1 MINLFRKSAIKQK
14 KGICQLLKV
23 KQLNLSRETIKSYI
37 VKIFLRVVLHWVQFY
52 LNPTKSLIHCTCNY
66 LHKKF

>member
-37 VKIFLRVVLHWVQFY
+37 VKIFLRVV
-52 LNPTKSLIHCTCNY
+52 
-66 LHKKF
+66 